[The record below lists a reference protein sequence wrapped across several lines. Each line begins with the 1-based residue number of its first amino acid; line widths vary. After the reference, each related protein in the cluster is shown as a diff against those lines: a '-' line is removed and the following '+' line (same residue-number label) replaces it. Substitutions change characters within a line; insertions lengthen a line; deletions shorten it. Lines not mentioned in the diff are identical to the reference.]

1 MSLGSTSSM
10 ETPRISKPWAAYF
23 LCRSTSH
30 GISILHGPHQVAQK
44 FTITALPRREESETV
59 LPSGTLFKENSG
71 AREPMAG
78 SAPEGAGYP
87 LTFCFVG
94 SRVSLGLDARLPTR
108 SNPVITTTTH
118 KTTMTF
124 RFKTISSQRKAV

>member
-1 MSLGSTSSM
+1 MVFAFKSSLFMPT
-10 ETPRISKPWAAYF
+10 ICKPCAPYLF
-23 LCRSTSH
+23 CKSTSH

-44 FTITALPRREESETV
+44 FTTTALPRREESETV

-78 SAPEGAGYP
+78 SVPEGEAEP

-94 SRVSLGLDARLPTR
+94 SEEAGGLLARLPSR
-108 SNPVITTTTH
+108 SNPVI
-118 KTTMTF
+118 
-124 RFKTISSQRKAV
+124 A